1 MASKGFELVQL
12 ANNIV
17 VDATG
22 TITTLDID
30 PASIAGIPQNTGELP
45 EHVNLYYTDA
55 RADARVTKSA
65 IDALNV
71 DADTLD
77 GLDSAQFLRSDAD
90 DTTTGNLT
98 VGKNIKASGGFII
111 NSSTINDSYAIANGE
126 NAMSTGPIVLGSGV
140 TITLDPGSRWVV
152 I

>member
-55 RADARVTKSA
+55 RADARITAATTTDLTEGTNLYFTDERVDDRISA
-65 IDALNV
+65 LIVGGNNITSTYDDTAGTLTIDGQPGYTNSDVGTYLSTNGYDTATNIVASITDSAPGTL
-71 DADTLD
+71 DTLNE
-77 GLDSAQFLRSDAD
+77 L
-90 DTTTGNLT
+90 
-98 VGKNIKASGGFII
+98 
-111 NSSTINDSYAIANGE
+111 
-126 NAMSTGPIVLGSGV
+126 
-140 TITLDPGSRWVV
+140 
-152 I
+152 